1 VTAGDAPG
9 FQITLNAEAKVFQ
22 QHSSSMEGSSLPWV
36 FASGYQGITELTLDL
51 ATHNLVKSPISGT
64 GGDEDEEKSASHPK
78 APKPSRNRQADP
90 QPNKKNSS
98 GNPTEESSQ
107 GSTRWPP
114 QDYRVRL
121 YFATPSPLEGERLFD
136 VELQGELAAAGVRLI
151 PGDDRMKAIN
161 VLQID
166 RLSLTDELRLRL
178 LPKIGLPVLNGMEI
192 DCITP

>member
-1 VTAGDAPG
+1 
-9 FQITLNAEAKVFQ
+9 
-22 QHSSSMEGSSLPWV
+22 M
-36 FASGYQGITELTLDL
+36 
-51 ATHNLVKSPISGT
+51 
-64 GGDEDEEKSASHPK
+64 
-78 APKPSRNRQADP
+78 
-90 QPNKKNSS
+90 
-98 GNPTEESSQ
+98 
-107 GSTRWPP
+107 
-114 QDYRVRL
+114 